1 MADMS
6 MELIPGKTVIRR
18 IRRVDDTMA
27 LLAMTSFSRDAFGDI
42 AAQAGAQGIV
52 DKNDER
58 DIATGLRCVAD
69 GGMYGPY
76 GFESANLAGFRIA
89 SSRLTWDETVS
100 DRELQV
106 MDLVAEGLTDDAIA
120 RRLAITPATVSI
132 CRARCASST
141 STIVSRQCCDGGD
154 STLDNGE
161 SHASEHIDGKAAR
174 QTNATV
180 HTRRPSWYRII
191 LACLAF
197 AAILLTCSQLV
208 GTQSDMAGYAYCVG
222 LQLLLM
228 LLVPI
233 WPVPCSVALICCNG
247 VFMAVGVFT
256 GAWQWGGLLAIATLG
271 TSPQLLGIMLETVAW
286 AALGGALSAGILL
299 VYCVRWGLSDI
310 AALWLAAI
318 RSPGSA
324 VFGAVSAALIAGATI
339 RESQLFRY
347 FKDR

>member
-1 MADMS
+1 M
-6 MELIPGKTVIRR
+6 
-18 IRRVDDTMA
+18 
-27 LLAMTSFSRDAFGDI
+27 
-42 AAQAGAQGIV
+42 
-52 DKNDER
+52 
-58 DIATGLRCVAD
+58 
-69 GGMYGPY
+69 
-76 GFESANLAGFRIA
+76 
-89 SSRLTWDETVS
+89 
-100 DRELQV
+100 
-106 MDLVAEGLTDDAIA
+106 
-120 RRLAITPATVSI
+120 
-132 CRARCASST
+132 
-141 STIVSRQCCDGGD
+141 
-154 STLDNGE
+154 DNGE

-191 LACLAF
+191 LACLAL

-233 WPVPCSVALICCNG
+233 WPVPCSVVLICCNG

-271 TSPQLLGIMLETVAW
+271 TSRSCWESCWKPSPGRLLAERCPPGF
-286 AALGGALSAGILL
+286 LL
-299 VYCVRWGLSDI
+299 VYCARWGLSDT

-318 RSPGSA
+318 RSPVSA

>member
-1 MADMS
+1 M
-6 MELIPGKTVIRR
+6 
-18 IRRVDDTMA
+18 
-27 LLAMTSFSRDAFGDI
+27 
-42 AAQAGAQGIV
+42 
-52 DKNDER
+52 
-58 DIATGLRCVAD
+58 
-69 GGMYGPY
+69 
-76 GFESANLAGFRIA
+76 
-89 SSRLTWDETVS
+89 
-100 DRELQV
+100 
-106 MDLVAEGLTDDAIA
+106 
-120 RRLAITPATVSI
+120 
-132 CRARCASST
+132 
-141 STIVSRQCCDGGD
+141 
-154 STLDNGE
+154 DNGE

-191 LACLAF
+191 LACLAL

-271 TSPQLLGIMLETVAW
+271 TSCSCWESCWKPSLGRRLAERCPP
-286 AALGGALSAGILL
+286 GFLL
-299 VYCVRWGLSDI
+299 VYCARWGLSDT

-318 RSPGSA
+318 CSPVSA

>member
-1 MADMS
+1 M
-6 MELIPGKTVIRR
+6 
-18 IRRVDDTMA
+18 
-27 LLAMTSFSRDAFGDI
+27 
-42 AAQAGAQGIV
+42 
-52 DKNDER
+52 
-58 DIATGLRCVAD
+58 
-69 GGMYGPY
+69 
-76 GFESANLAGFRIA
+76 
-89 SSRLTWDETVS
+89 
-100 DRELQV
+100 
-106 MDLVAEGLTDDAIA
+106 
-120 RRLAITPATVSI
+120 
-132 CRARCASST
+132 
-141 STIVSRQCCDGGD
+141 
-154 STLDNGE
+154 DNGE
-161 SHASEHIDGKAAR
+161 SHAGEHIDGKAAR
-174 QTNATV
+174 QTNTTV

-191 LACLAF
+191 LACLAL

-286 AALGGALSAGILL
+286 AALGGALSAEILL
-299 VYCVRWGLSDI
+299 VYCARWGLSDT